1 MKQIRWIFCGLL
13 LLISLAAHSD
23 IEAHQFN
30 SAEEEAIY
38 LELVK
43 ELRCLVC
50 QNQNLEAS
58 NSGLAKD
65 LRQQV
70 LQLVLAGQTKQQ
82 ISQYMTQRYGDFVL
96 YQPPFKATTWVLWLS
111 PFIILMIAAWVLF
124 VTIKRA
130 QSSTKN
136 DQATTQSSNK
146 KDAP

>member
-146 KDAP
+146 KDVP

>member
-1 MKQIRWIFCGLL
+1 MKQIRWIFFGL

-70 LQLVLAGQTKQQ
+70 LQMVLAGQTKQQ

-111 PFIILMIAAWVLF
+111 PLIILMIAAWVLF
-124 VTIKRA
+124 ITIKRA
-130 QSSTKN
+130 QPLTKN
-136 DQATTQSSNK
+136 DQGTTQSSNK

>member
-13 LLISLAAHSD
+13 LVSLVAHSD
-23 IEAHQFN
+23 IEAHLFN
-30 SAEEEAIY
+30 SAEEETIY

-70 LQLVLAGQTKQQ
+70 LQMVLAGQTKQQ

-111 PFIILMIAAWVLF
+111 PLIILMIAAWVLLI
-124 VTIKRA
+124 TIKRA
-130 QSSTKN
+130 QPSTKKN
-136 DQATTQSSNK
+136 QDTTQSSNK